1 MYKQSPD
8 PLPLSMKSAILFGA
22 SGLVGSSLLTQL
34 LDNSAYDK
42 VMIVVRKPLPVQHP
56 KLTMIIGDYAS
67 LPDLKQ
73 QLRADEVFISLGT
86 TKKKTPDQNEYY
98 RIDHDYPVLAASIAK
113 DNGARSVL
121 LVSAI
126 DANANSKI
134 FYVRTKGQVEADI
147 IALGFEHTY
156 IFRPSMLVGDRKESR
171 PAERFFIGLF
181 SVLDP
186 LFAGSWKRYHS
197 IRVKDLA
204 TAMIGAAND
213 PGVKV
218 KHYHW
223 QDMHR

>member
-34 LDNSAYDK
+34 LDNPVYDK
-42 VMIVVRKPLPVQHP
+42 VFIVVRKPLNIQHP
-56 KLTMIIGDYAS
+56 KLTMLIGDYAA
-67 LPDLKQ
+67 LPNLKP
-73 QLRADEVFISLGT
+73 QLKADEIFIALGT

-98 RIDHDYPVLAASIAK
+98 QIDHDYPVLAASIAK

-134 FYVRTKGQVEADI
+134 FYVQTKGQVEADI

-156 IFRPSMLVGDRKESR
+156 IFRPSLLVGDRKESR
-171 PAERFFIGLF
+171 PAEKFFIGLF
-181 SVLDP
+181 SILNP

-197 IRVKDLA
+197 IRAKDLA

-213 PGVKV
+213 PSVKV
-218 KHYHW
+218 KRYHW
-223 QDMHR
+223 QDIQR